1 MVEKKLCKD
10 GSAVRDCEHRRNSSV
25 YLERGEIDET
35 NTAFTTDALLRRFD
49 AYG

>member
-1 MVEKKLCKD
+1 M
-10 GSAVRDCEHRRNSSV
+10 RDCEQRRFLIV

-35 NTAFTTDALLRRFD
+35 NTAFTTDALLRRID